1 MLKISSLPLYRLRK
15 STHFELMNR
24 FYGVLNDYETSHE
37 KFLRAKA
44 ALLDAI
50 RKEEEKLMQFKSST
64 WTQVMAEHRDTMNDY
79 FRSLVDTINAWS
91 RNARSRHYEDAVS
104 LKRYI
109 RRYKIVPT
117 RMQMDTLMGTYRS
130 LISDFTEPENLQ
142 KIRNIGAE
150 DFLNEFILAHT
161 AFSDALNE
169 RCKENS
175 QKEGPLKDVRDETD
189 AAYQEM
195 VEAVN
200 NLYYMTEDEVLG
212 DMIKACNA
220 DIKRIKKHALHR
232 RKKSETSTPVVTTPS
247 EQAVEQ
253 PTPKPTVASPGSTI
267 GTTLPIT
274 SDDLRILVNPLDDS
288 NAPIIDIPFTQED
301 NKRSETIA
309 LQTESK
315 QQIES
320 IGLKNS
326 SSIYHIMLS

>member
-44 ALLDAI
+44 ALCDAI
-50 RKEEEKLMQFKSST
+50 SKEEEKLMQFKSST

-130 LISDFTEPENLQ
+130 LISDFTESENLQ

-150 DFLNEFILAHT
+150 DFLNEFIMAHT
-161 AFSDALNE
+161 SFSDALNE

-175 QKEGPLKDVRDETD
+175 QKEGPLKDVREETD

-220 DIKRIKKHALHR
+220 DIKRLKIHALHR
-232 RKKSETSTPVVTTPS
+232 RKRSETSTPIVAAPS
-247 EQAVEQ
+247 EQAIEQ
-253 PTPKPTVASPGSTI
+253 PTPKPAAASLSSTI

-274 SDDLRILVNPLDDS
+274 TDDPRTQVSPPDDS
-288 NAPIIDIPFTQED
+288 SAPIVDIPFTQGD
-301 NKRSETIA
+301 NNRDGTLA
-309 LQTESK
+309 LRTGS
-315 QQIES
+315 
-320 IGLKNS
+320 
-326 SSIYHIMLS
+326 

>member
-50 RKEEEKLMQFKSST
+50 RKEEEKLLQFKSST

-91 RNARSRHYEDAVS
+91 RNARSKHYEDAVS

-142 KIRNIGAE
+142 KIRDISAE

-161 AFSDALNE
+161 TFSDALNE

-220 DIKRIKKHALHR
+220 DIKRIKIHAIHR
-232 RKKSETSTPVVTTPS
+232 RKRSKQAT
-247 EQAVEQ
+247 EQTNPI
-253 PTPKPTVASPGSTI
+253 PTAASPGSTI

-274 SDDLRILVNPLDDS
+274 TDDPRTQVSPPDDS
-288 NAPIIDIPFTQED
+288 SAPIVDIPFTQGD
-301 NKRSETIA
+301 NNRDGTLA
-309 LQTESK
+309 LRTGS
-315 QQIES
+315 
-320 IGLKNS
+320 
-326 SSIYHIMLS
+326 

>member
-91 RNARSRHYEDAVS
+91 RNARSKHYEDAVS

-189 AAYQEM
+189 AAFQEI

-200 NLYYMTEDEVLG
+200 NLYYMTEDEALAKI
-212 DMIKACNA
+212 IKACNA

-232 RKKSETSTPVVTTPS
+232 RKRSKTNQDVPTIPIDETPS

-253 PTPKPTVASPGSTI
+253 PTPTPTATSSGHTT

-274 SDDLRILVNPLDDS
+274 SDVPQTQVSPPGDS
-288 NAPIIDIPFTQED
+288 SVPIVDISFTQRD
-301 NKRSETIA
+301 NNRSETIA
-309 LQTESK
+309 LQTGS
-315 QQIES
+315 
-320 IGLKNS
+320 
-326 SSIYHIMLS
+326 

>member
-161 AFSDALNE
+161 GFSDALNE

-220 DIKRIKKHALHR
+220 DIKRIKIHAIHR
-232 RKKSETSTPVVTTPS
+232 RKRSKQAT
-247 EQAVEQ
+247 EQTNPI
-253 PTPKPTVASPGSTI
+253 PTAASPGSTI

-274 SDDLRILVNPLDDS
+274 TDDPRTQVSPPDDS
-288 NAPIIDIPFTQED
+288 SAPIVDIPFTQGD
-301 NKRSETIA
+301 NNRDGTLA
-309 LQTESK
+309 LRTGS
-315 QQIES
+315 
-320 IGLKNS
+320 
-326 SSIYHIMLS
+326 

>member
-50 RKEEEKLMQFKSST
+50 HKEEEKLMQFKSST

-161 AFSDALNE
+161 AFSDALYELCN
-169 RCKENS
+169 ENS

-195 VEAVN
+195 IEAVN
-200 NLYYMTEDEVLG
+200 NLYYMTEDEALAKI
-212 DMIKACNA
+212 IKACNA
-220 DIKRIKKHALHR
+220 DMKRLKIHALHR
-232 RKKSETSTPVVTTPS
+232 RKRSEASTPAAATPS
-247 EQAVEQ
+247 EQVTMQ
-253 PTPKPTVASPGSTI
+253 PTPRPTAASSGHTT

-274 SDDLRILVNPLDDS
+274 SDVPQTRVSPSDDS
-288 NAPIIDIPFTQED
+288 GVPIVGIPFTQED
-301 NKRSETIA
+301 NKRSGTFA
-309 LQTESK
+309 LRTGS
-315 QQIES
+315 
-320 IGLKNS
+320 
-326 SSIYHIMLS
+326 

>member
-91 RNARSRHYEDAVS
+91 RNARSKHYGDAVS

-130 LISDFTEPENLQ
+130 LISDFTESENLQ

-161 AFSDALNE
+161 GFSDALNE

-175 QKEGPLKDVRDETD
+175 QKEGPLKDVREETD

-232 RKKSETSTPVVTTPS
+232 RKRSETSTPAAATPS
-247 EQAVEQ
+247 EQVTMQ
-253 PTPKPTVASPGSTI
+253 PTPRPTAASSGHTT

-274 SDDLRILVNPLDDS
+274 SDVPQTQVSPPDDS
-288 NAPIIDIPFTQED
+288 SAPIVDIPFTQGD
-301 NKRSETIA
+301 NNRDDTFA
-309 LQTESK
+309 LRT
-315 QQIES
+315 
-320 IGLKNS
+320 GT
-326 SSIYHIMLS
+326 

>member
-91 RNARSRHYEDAVS
+91 RNARSKHYEDAVS

-142 KIRNIGAE
+142 KIRDISAE

-189 AAYQEM
+189 TAFQEM

-220 DIKRIKKHALHR
+220 DIKRIKIHAIHR
-232 RKKSETSTPVVTTPS
+232 RKRSKQAT
-247 EQAVEQ
+247 EQTNPI
-253 PTPKPTVASPGSTI
+253 PTAASPGSTI

-274 SDDLRILVNPLDDS
+274 TDDPRTQVSLPDDS
-288 NAPIIDIPFTQED
+288 SAPIVDIPFTQGD
-301 NKRSETIA
+301 NNRDGTLA
-309 LQTESK
+309 LRTGS
-315 QQIES
+315 
-320 IGLKNS
+320 
-326 SSIYHIMLS
+326 

>member
-91 RNARSRHYEDAVS
+91 RNARSKHYEDAVS

-117 RMQMDTLMGTYRS
+117 RMQMDTLMGIYRS

-161 AFSDALNE
+161 AFTNALNE

-200 NLYYMTEDEVLG
+200 NLYYMTEDEALAKI
-212 DMIKACNA
+212 IKACNA
-220 DIKRIKKHALHR
+220 DIKRLKIHALHR
-232 RKKSETSTPVVTTPS
+232 RKRSEKSTPVVATPS
-247 EQAVEQ
+247 KQVTVQ
-253 PTPKPTVASPGSTI
+253 PTPKPAAASSGHTT

-274 SDDLRILVNPLDDS
+274 SDVPQTQVNPPEDS
-288 NAPIIDIPFTQED
+288 RAPIVNIPFTQGD
-301 NKRSETIA
+301 NNRSDT
-309 LQTESK
+309 LVLRT
-315 QQIES
+315 
-320 IGLKNS
+320 GT
-326 SSIYHIMLS
+326 

>member
-161 AFSDALNE
+161 GFSNALNE

-175 QKEGPLKDVRDETD
+175 QKEGPLKDVREETD
-189 AAYQEM
+189 AAFQEM

-220 DIKRIKKHALHR
+220 DIKRIKIHAIHR
-232 RKKSETSTPVVTTPS
+232 RKRSKQAT
-247 EQAVEQ
+247 EQTNPI
-253 PTPKPTVASPGSTI
+253 PTAASPGSTI

-274 SDDLRILVNPLDDS
+274 TDDPRTQVSPPDDS
-288 NAPIIDIPFTQED
+288 SAPIVDIPFTQGD
-301 NKRSETIA
+301 NNRDGTLA
-309 LQTESK
+309 LRTGS
-315 QQIES
+315 
-320 IGLKNS
+320 
-326 SSIYHIMLS
+326 

>member
-189 AAYQEM
+189 AAFQEM

-212 DMIKACNA
+212 DMIKACNV
-220 DIKRIKKHALHR
+220 DIKRIKIHALHR
-232 RKKSETSTPVVTTPS
+232 RKRSKTNQDVPTIPINETPS
-247 EQAVEQ
+247 EQAAEQ
-253 PTPKPTVASPGSTI
+253 PTPKPTVASSGSTT
-267 GTTLPIT
+267 GTTLPT
-274 SDDLRILVNPLDDS
+274 TTDNPKTNINPPNNS
-288 NAPIIDIPFTQED
+288 SAPIVDIPFTQGD
-301 NKRSETIA
+301 NNRSGAIA
-309 LQTESK
+309 LQTGS
-315 QQIES
+315 
-320 IGLKNS
+320 
-326 SSIYHIMLS
+326 

>member
-91 RNARSRHYEDAVS
+91 RNARSKHYEDAVS

-142 KIRNIGAE
+142 KIMNIGAE

-189 AAYQEM
+189 AAFQEM

-220 DIKRIKKHALHR
+220 DIKRIKIHAIHR
-232 RKKSETSTPVVTTPS
+232 RKRSKQAT
-247 EQAVEQ
+247 EQTNPI
-253 PTPKPTVASPGSTI
+253 PTAASPGSTI

-274 SDDLRILVNPLDDS
+274 TDDPRTQVSPPDDS
-288 NAPIIDIPFTQED
+288 SAPIVDIPFTQGD
-301 NKRSETIA
+301 NNRDDTLA
-309 LQTESK
+309 LRT
-315 QQIES
+315 
-320 IGLKNS
+320 GT
-326 SSIYHIMLS
+326 

>member
-15 STHFELMNR
+15 SAHFELVNR
-24 FYGVLNDYETSHE
+24 FYSVINDYETSHE

-64 WTQVMAEHRDTMNDY
+64 WTPVMAEHRDTMNDY

-104 LKRYI
+104 LKRHI

-175 QKEGPLKDVRDETD
+175 QKEGPLKDVREETD
-189 AAYQEM
+189 AAFQEM

-220 DIKRIKKHALHR
+220 DIKRIKIRAIHR
-232 RKKSETSTPVVTTPS
+232 RKRSETSTPVVTTPS
-247 EQAVEQ
+247 EQAAEQ
-253 PTPKPTVASPGSTI
+253 PTAKPAAASSGH
-267 GTTLPIT
+267 TT
-274 SDDLRILVNPLDDS
+274 N
-288 NAPIIDIPFTQED
+288 
-301 NKRSETIA
+301 IA
-309 LQTESK
+309 LPTTDD
-315 QQIES
+315 
-320 IGLKNS
+320 
-326 SSIYHIMLS
+326 

>member
-37 KFLRAKA
+37 KILRAKA

-91 RNARSRHYEDAVS
+91 RNARSKHYEDAVS

-161 AFSDALNE
+161 AFYDALNE

-200 NLYYMTEDEVLG
+200 NLYYMTEDEALAKI
-212 DMIKACNA
+212 IKACNA
-220 DIKRIKKHALHR
+220 DMKRLKIQAIHR
-232 RKKSETSTPVVTTPS
+232 RKRSETSTPAAATPS

-253 PTPKPTVASPGSTI
+253 STPKRAVAPSGNTI
-267 GTTLPIT
+267 GTTLPT
-274 SDDLRILVNPLDDS
+274 TDDS
-288 NAPIIDIPFTQED
+288 KTNINPPNDSSAPIMDISFTQRD
-301 NKRSETIA
+301 NNRSGTIA
-309 LQTESK
+309 LQTGS
-315 QQIES
+315 
-320 IGLKNS
+320 
-326 SSIYHIMLS
+326 

>member
-15 STHFELMNR
+15 SAHFELVNR
-24 FYGVLNDYETSHE
+24 FYSVINDYETSHE

-64 WTQVMAEHRDTMNDY
+64 WTPVMAEHRDTMNDY

-91 RNARSRHYEDAVS
+91 RNARSKHYDDAIS

-109 RRYKIVPT
+109 RNYKIIPT
-117 RMQMDTLMGTYRS
+117 RMQIDTLMGTYRS

-142 KIRNIGAE
+142 KIMNIGAE

-220 DIKRIKKHALHR
+220 DIKRIKIRAIHR
-232 RKKSETSTPVVTTPS
+232 RKRSETSTPVVTTPS
-247 EQAVEQ
+247 EQAAEQ
-253 PTPKPTVASPGSTI
+253 PTAKPAAASSGH
-267 GTTLPIT
+267 TTNIALPT
-274 SDDLRILVNPLDDS
+274 TDDS
-288 NAPIIDIPFTQED
+288 KTNINPPNDSRAPIVDIPFTQGD
-301 NKRSETIA
+301 NNRDDTLA
-309 LQTESK
+309 LRT
-315 QQIES
+315 
-320 IGLKNS
+320 GT
-326 SSIYHIMLS
+326 

>member
-91 RNARSRHYEDAVS
+91 RNARSKHYEDAVS

-130 LISDFTEPENLQ
+130 LISDFTESENLQ

-161 AFSDALNE
+161 GFSDALNE

-212 DMIKACNA
+212 DMIKACNV
-220 DIKRIKKHALHR
+220 DMKRLKIQAIHR
-232 RKKSETSTPVVTTPS
+232 RKRSETSTPAAATPS
-247 EQAVEQ
+247 EQATEQ
-253 PTPKPTVASPGSTI
+253 PTPKP
-267 GTTLPIT
+267 
-274 SDDLRILVNPLDDS
+274 
-288 NAPIIDIPFTQED
+288 IPATQP
-301 NKRSETIA
+301 A
-309 LQTESK
+309 
-315 QQIES
+315 
-320 IGLKNS
+320 
-326 SSIYHIMLS
+326 

>member
-91 RNARSRHYEDAVS
+91 RNAKSKHYEDAVS

-232 RKKSETSTPVVTTPS
+232 RKRSKQAT
-247 EQAVEQ
+247 EQTNPI
-253 PTPKPTVASPGSTI
+253 PTAASPGSTI

-274 SDDLRILVNPLDDS
+274 TDDPRTQVSPPDDS
-288 NAPIIDIPFTQED
+288 SAPIVDIPFTQGD
-301 NKRSETIA
+301 NNRDGTLA
-309 LQTESK
+309 LRTGS
-315 QQIES
+315 
-320 IGLKNS
+320 
-326 SSIYHIMLS
+326 

>member
-1 MLKISSLPLYRLRK
+1 MLKISSLTLYRLRK

-50 RKEEEKLMQFKSST
+50 RKEEEKLLQFKSST

-91 RNARSRHYEDAVS
+91 RNARSKHYEDAVS

-109 RRYKIVPT
+109 RLYKIVPT

-130 LISDFTEPENLQ
+130 LISDFTESENLQ
-142 KIRNIGAE
+142 KIKNIGAE

-195 VEAVN
+195 VEAIN

-220 DIKRIKKHALHR
+220 DIKRIKIHAIHR
-232 RKKSETSTPVVTTPS
+232 RKRSKQAT
-247 EQAVEQ
+247 EQTNPI
-253 PTPKPTVASPGSTI
+253 PTAASPGSTI

-274 SDDLRILVNPLDDS
+274 TDDPRTQVSPPDDS
-288 NAPIIDIPFTQED
+288 SAPIVDIPFTQGD
-301 NKRSETIA
+301 NNRDGTLA
-309 LQTESK
+309 LRTGS
-315 QQIES
+315 
-320 IGLKNS
+320 
-326 SSIYHIMLS
+326 

>member
-91 RNARSRHYEDAVS
+91 RNARSKHYEDAVS

-142 KIRNIGAE
+142 KIRDISAE

-161 AFSDALNE
+161 AFTNALNE

-220 DIKRIKKHALHR
+220 DIKRIKIHAIHR
-232 RKKSETSTPVVTTPS
+232 RKRSKQAT
-247 EQAVEQ
+247 EQTNPI
-253 PTPKPTVASPGSTI
+253 PTAASPGSTI

-274 SDDLRILVNPLDDS
+274 TDDPRTQVSLPDDS
-288 NAPIIDIPFTQED
+288 SAPIVDIPFKQGD
-301 NKRSETIA
+301 NNRDDTLA
-309 LQTESK
+309 LRT
-315 QQIES
+315 
-320 IGLKNS
+320 GT
-326 SSIYHIMLS
+326 

>member
-1 MLKISSLPLYRLRK
+1 MLKISSLPLYKLRK

-91 RNARSRHYEDAVS
+91 RNARSKHYEDAVS

-130 LISDFTEPENLQ
+130 LISDFTESENLQ

-247 EQAVEQ
+247 EQATEQ
-253 PTPKPTVASPGSTI
+253 PTPKP
-267 GTTLPIT
+267 
-274 SDDLRILVNPLDDS
+274 
-288 NAPIIDIPFTQED
+288 IPATQP
-301 NKRSETIA
+301 A
-309 LQTESK
+309 
-315 QQIES
+315 
-320 IGLKNS
+320 
-326 SSIYHIMLS
+326 

>member
-24 FYGVLNDYETSHE
+24 FYGILNDYETSHE

-91 RNARSRHYEDAVS
+91 RNARSKHYGDAVS

-130 LISDFTEPENLQ
+130 LISDFTESENLQ
-142 KIRNIGAE
+142 KIKNIGAE

-161 AFSDALNE
+161 GFSDALNE

-175 QKEGPLKDVRDETD
+175 QKEGPLKDVREETD
-189 AAYQEM
+189 AAFQEM

-232 RKKSETSTPVVTTPS
+232 RKRSETSTPVAATPS
-247 EQAVEQ
+247 EQVTMQ
-253 PTPKPTVASPGSTI
+253 PTPTPTAVSSGHTT

-274 SDDLRILVNPLDDS
+274 SDVPQTQVSPPNDS
-288 NAPIIDIPFTQED
+288 GVPIVDIPFTQGD
-301 NKRSETIA
+301 NNWDGTLA
-309 LQTESK
+309 LRTGS
-315 QQIES
+315 
-320 IGLKNS
+320 
-326 SSIYHIMLS
+326 

>member
-44 ALLDAI
+44 GLLDAI
-50 RKEEEKLMQFKSST
+50 HKEEEKLMQFKSST

-91 RNARSRHYEDAVS
+91 RNAKSRHYEDAVS

-189 AAYQEM
+189 AAFQEM

-232 RKKSETSTPVVTTPS
+232 RKRSETSTPAAATPS
-247 EQAVEQ
+247 EQATEQ
-253 PTPKPTVASPGSTI
+253 PTPKPTVASPGHTTGI
-267 GTTLPIT
+267 TLPIT
-274 SDDLRILVNPLDDS
+274 TDVPQTQVNPLDDS
-288 NAPIIDIPFTQED
+288 SAPIIDIPFTQEN
-301 NKRSETIA
+301 NKRSETIT

-326 SSIYHIMLS
+326 SSIYHIMQS

>member
-1 MLKISSLPLYRLRK
+1 
-15 STHFELMNR
+15 
-24 FYGVLNDYETSHE
+24 
-37 KFLRAKA
+37 
-44 ALLDAI
+44 
-50 RKEEEKLMQFKSST
+50 MQFKSST

-247 EQAVEQ
+247 EQATEQ
-253 PTPKPTVASPGSTI
+253 PTPKPTVASPGNTI

-274 SDDLRILVNPLDDS
+274 SDDPKTNINPPDDS
-288 NAPIIDIPFTQED
+288 TASIADIPFAQRD
-301 NKRSETIA
+301 NNRDDT
-309 LQTESK
+309 LVLRT
-315 QQIES
+315 
-320 IGLKNS
+320 GT
-326 SSIYHIMLS
+326 

>member
-1 MLKISSLPLYRLRK
+1 MLKISSLTLYRLRK

-91 RNARSRHYEDAVS
+91 RNAKSKHYEDAVS

-130 LISDFTEPENLQ
+130 LISDFTESENLQ

-175 QKEGPLKDVRDETD
+175 QKEGPLKDVREETD
-189 AAYQEM
+189 AAFQEM

-220 DIKRIKKHALHR
+220 DIKRIKIHAIHR
-232 RKKSETSTPVVTTPS
+232 RKRSKQAT
-247 EQAVEQ
+247 EQTNPI
-253 PTPKPTVASPGSTI
+253 PTAASPGHTT
-267 GTTLPIT
+267 GTTRPIT
-274 SDDLRILVNPLDDS
+274 TDVPRTQVNPPGDS
-288 NAPIIDIPFTQED
+288 SVPIVDISFTQG
-301 NKRSETIA
+301 NNNRSGVIA
-309 LQTESK
+309 LQTGS
-315 QQIES
+315 
-320 IGLKNS
+320 
-326 SSIYHIMLS
+326 

>member
-91 RNARSRHYEDAVS
+91 RNAKSKHYEDAVS

-175 QKEGPLKDVRDETD
+175 QKEGPLKDVREETD
-189 AAYQEM
+189 AAYLEM

-200 NLYYMTEDEVLG
+200 NLYYMTEDEALAKI
-212 DMIKACNA
+212 IKACNA

-232 RKKSETSTPVVTTPS
+232 RKRSKTNQDVPTIPIDETPS

-253 PTPKPTVASPGSTI
+253 PTPKPAAASPGSTT

-274 SDDLRILVNPLDDS
+274 SDDPRTQVSPPNDS
-288 NAPIIDIPFTQED
+288 SAPIVDIPFTQGD
-301 NKRSETIA
+301 NNRDGTLVLRTGS
-309 LQTESK
+309 
-315 QQIES
+315 
-320 IGLKNS
+320 
-326 SSIYHIMLS
+326 

>member
-15 STHFELMNR
+15 STHFDLMNR

-37 KFLRAKA
+37 KFLRAKV

-130 LISDFTEPENLQ
+130 LISDFTESENLQ

-195 VEAVN
+195 IEAVN

-232 RKKSETSTPVVTTPS
+232 RKRSETSTPAAATPS
-247 EQAVEQ
+247 EQVTMQ
-253 PTPKPTVASPGSTI
+253 PTPTPTAASSGHTT
-267 GTTLPIT
+267 GTTLSIT
-274 SDDLRILVNPLDDS
+274 SDDPKTNINPPDDS
-288 NAPIIDIPFTQED
+288 TASIVDIPFAQRD
-301 NKRSETIA
+301 NNRDYT
-309 LQTESK
+309 LVLRT
-315 QQIES
+315 
-320 IGLKNS
+320 GT
-326 SSIYHIMLS
+326 

>member
-91 RNARSRHYEDAVS
+91 RNARSKHYEDAVS

-175 QKEGPLKDVRDETD
+175 RKKGPLKDVRDETD

-195 VEAVN
+195 VEAIN

-220 DIKRIKKHALHR
+220 DIKRIKIHAIHR
-232 RKKSETSTPVVTTPS
+232 RKRSKQAT
-247 EQAVEQ
+247 EQTNPI
-253 PTPKPTVASPGSTI
+253 PTAASPGSTI

-274 SDDLRILVNPLDDS
+274 TDDPRTQVSPPDDS
-288 NAPIIDIPFTQED
+288 SAPIVDIPFTQGD
-301 NKRSETIA
+301 NNRDGTLA
-309 LQTESK
+309 LRTGS
-315 QQIES
+315 
-320 IGLKNS
+320 
-326 SSIYHIMLS
+326 

>member
-130 LISDFTEPENLQ
+130 LISDFTESENLQ

-161 AFSDALNE
+161 GFSNALNE

-175 QKEGPLKDVRDETD
+175 QKEGPLKDVREETD

-220 DIKRIKKHALHR
+220 DIKRIKIHAIHR
-232 RKKSETSTPVVTTPS
+232 RKRSKQAT
-247 EQAVEQ
+247 EQTNPI
-253 PTPKPTVASPGSTI
+253 PTAASPGSTI

-274 SDDLRILVNPLDDS
+274 TDDPRTQVSPPDDS
-288 NAPIIDIPFTQED
+288 SAPIVDIPFTQGD
-301 NKRSETIA
+301 NNRDGTLA
-309 LQTESK
+309 LRTGS
-315 QQIES
+315 
-320 IGLKNS
+320 
-326 SSIYHIMLS
+326 